1 MTAKERDEFAIKFA
15 IWYKNYQYKGF
26 KTDRE
31 LLRIF
36 KEEYETKDH
45 RNF

>member
-1 MTAKERDEFAIKFA
+1 MTAKERDEFTIKFA

-26 KTDRE
+26 KTDKE

-36 KEEYETKDH
+36 KEEYDIK
-45 RNF
+45 RKN